1 MNYIVQAMVPF
12 FLQVTSEANKENSP
26 SERVKQMIVILDA
39 VLSESG
45 DFMVELVGELRDMGV
60 EYRVGRGEVH
70 PGSVRWK
77 RRVSERTVGDD
88 TQVWG
93 GLQDMGVEYRVGR
106 GEVHPGSVRWKRRV
120 SERTVGDDTQV
131 WGGLQDMG
139 VEY

>member
-26 SERVKQMIVILDA
+26 SERVKQMIVILDT

-93 GLQDMGVEYRVGR
+93 GRTWGWSIELRGGRYTRV
-106 GEVHPGSVRWKRRV
+106 V
-120 SERTVGDDTQV
+120 
-131 WGGLQDMG
+131 
-139 VEY
+139 